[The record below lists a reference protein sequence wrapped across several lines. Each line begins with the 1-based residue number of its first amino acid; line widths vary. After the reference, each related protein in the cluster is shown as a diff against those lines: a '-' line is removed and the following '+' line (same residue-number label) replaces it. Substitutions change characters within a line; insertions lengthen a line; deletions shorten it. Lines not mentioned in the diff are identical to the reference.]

1 MAGAR
6 GGDPEIFERVL
17 NAYRYIWAEV
27 IREVGIKEAP
37 PLPISVSG
45 YAGGLGASML
55 FDAGDNGYYVYFQRL
70 RGFPASTIC

>member
-1 MAGAR
+1 MPRNFAAR
-6 GGDPEIFERVL
+6 YLVYIGIQWQGREGGDPEIFERVL

-27 IREVGIKEAP
+27 IRGEGIKEAP

-55 FDAGDNGYYVYFQRL
+55 FDAGDNG
-70 RGFPASTIC
+70 